1 MCSSNQRWLGG
12 KQRMMRLF
20 VALSLISSLAL
31 AVEAPPVDPNLEKI
45 AKDLQ
50 IAKQNL
56 EIQELK
62 QKKVLTAL
70 YSINKNM
77 KKLVTEK
84 ADLEQQRNLTELQIQ
99 ELNKKIDEN
108 GHQTEAQ
115 KAQLTDRLRA
125 IYKLKGPT
133 LARFLFAAKSSSDL
147 ERNLKILGIVAK
159 RDMDLIKSFRESI
172 KDLHY
177 RKERLEQKLASLKDV
192 EKHLK
197 TSEEKL
203 QKEITQKNSILAG
216 IRRTKMF
223 TQEQIKSLK
232 DKSLSYDIADSGLMD
247 LLLKPSFENQRG
259 NLPRPVEGLVVKNFG
274 LIKAPDQTY
283 VLSNKGVFV
292 SANPGSPVK
301 AVFSGVV
308 SFAGSLPG
316 LGQVL
321 ILDHGDHYYTVYG
334 NNANLRVQ
342 LGQEVAQAQ
351 VIANSGRSSFDQQNG
366 LYFEVRHFSEPY
378 NPTEWVKGFSR

>member
-1 MCSSNQRWLGG
+1 
-12 KQRMMRLF
+12 MRKIF
-20 VALSLISSLAL
+20 AMAFMFASIAG
-31 AVEAPPVDPNLEKI
+31 AETPPVDSSLEKI

-50 IAKQNL
+50 IAKENL
-56 EIQELK
+56 EIQEIK

-84 ADLEQQRNLTELQIQ
+84 ADLEQQRSLTELQIQ
-99 ELNKKIDEN
+99 GLTQKIDEN
-108 GHQTEAQ
+108 SQQTSVQ
-115 KAQLTDRLRA
+115 RAQLADRLRA

-159 RDMDLIKSFRESI
+159 RDVDLIKSYRESVR
-172 KDLHY
+172 DLHH
-177 RKERLEQKLASLKDV
+177 RRERLEQKLASLQEV
-192 EKHLK
+192 ETNLK
-197 TSEEKL
+197 VHERKL
-203 QKEITQKNSILAG
+203 QKEISQKNSILAG

-223 TQEQIKSLK
+223 TQEKIKQLK
-232 DKSLSYDIADSGLMD
+232 DKSLSYDIVDTGLMD
-247 LLLKPSFENQRG
+247 LLLKPSFENQKG
-259 NLPRPVEGLVVKNFG
+259 ILPRPVEGLVAKSFG
-274 LIKAPDQTY
+274 LIKAPDQSY
-283 VLSNKGVFV
+283 VLSNKGLFI
-292 SANPGSPVK
+292 SANPGAAVK

-378 NPTEWVKGFSR
+378 DPKEWVKGFSR